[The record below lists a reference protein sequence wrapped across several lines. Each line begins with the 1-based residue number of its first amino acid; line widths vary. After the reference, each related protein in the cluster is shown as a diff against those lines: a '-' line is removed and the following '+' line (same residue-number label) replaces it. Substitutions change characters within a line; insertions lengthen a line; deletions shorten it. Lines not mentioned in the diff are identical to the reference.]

1 MKAIP
6 FLSIIVPVYN
16 GEHYIDKAV
25 QNVINQTF
33 SDWELILV
41 NDCSTDGS
49 AEKCLFWSG
58 KDSRV
63 KYISLTENCGAGNAR
78 NMGIDMSKG
87 RYITFLDVDDDI
99 EPELYKT
106 VTDCIT
112 EDETD
117 MVVWGVTE
125 EYVGDNG
132 EVTDTNVIFLKDKK
146 CCNTEMVRKSV
157 IFLEEKTLFG
167 YPWNHIYRGEI
178 IRDHNIRFEDAV
190 LYEDYFFNLEVI
202 KYVSNMVIS
211 SCVGYHY
218 IKGHGGNVTS
228 RFVPEY
234 FPLSRRRIK
243 TMVDAYR
250 EWELYSPTV
259 KKISGERY
267 LRYILAAL
275 MKNNMPEGDMN
286 HTDRTNF
293 VRVLYRDELYKEVV
307 RTTRIDSRILR
318 LLQTFI
324 NRRCT
329 FMVLTIGRV
338 AYITKLKLPGVFSKR
353 TMMK

>member
-25 QNVINQTF
+25 QNVIAQTF

-78 NMGIDMSKG
+78 NIGIDMSKG

-99 EPELYKT
+99 DPGLYKT
-106 VTDCIT
+106 VTDRIT
-112 EDETD
+112 AGDTD

-132 EVTDTNVIFLKDKK
+132 EVTDTNIIFLRDKK

-202 KYVSNMVIS
+202 KYVSNMEIS

-218 IKGHGGNVTS
+218 IKGRVGNVTS

-243 TMVDAYR
+243 TMVDTYR
-250 EWELYSPTV
+250 EWELYSPAV

-275 MKNNMPEGDMN
+275 MKNNMPESES
-286 HTDRTNF
+286 TYEDRKAF
-293 VRVLYRDELYKEVV
+293 VKLLYRDSLYKDIVA
-307 RTTRIDSRILR
+307 TTKINSKILR
-318 LLQTFI
+318 LLQLSINKRRTF
-324 NRRCT
+324 
-329 FMVLTIGRV
+329 FVLSVGRM
-338 AYITKLKLPGVFSKR
+338 AYITRMKLPGFFSKKTR
-353 TMMK
+353 MK